1 MSRYLIIHIVDAI
14 SLVSVSTGKLF
25 SGGLDLSF
33 VSSLEPEDSSFFV
46 LEVIR
51 LFGRLLAFNCP
62 TLCLVKGAAYA
73 GGCMLAFSHD

>member
-1 MSRYLIIHIVDAI
+1 MFAYHFADILDAV
-14 SLVSVSTGKLF
+14 SLVTISTSKLF

-33 VSSLEPEDSSFFV
+33 IKAIEPEDFQFFV
-46 LEVIR
+46 LEVAR

-73 GGCMLAFSHD
+73 AGCIFAFSHD